1 MKILQKNTIKFVMVT
16 LLLATVI
23 QSAYFVKTK
32 TAKVQLLNKRT
43 GAFVVADIKV
53 GSVYKFDGK
62 LFVLVRSCA
71 QSSKQD
77 DPENV
82 AFFQVAKTFRASNNN
97 VEPNS
102 INSTLPLPV
111 ELNNVMPKDF
121 KKYFL
126 FSGFMYSSSPS
137 ANTLEDAEYDITL
150 LSCTN

>member
-1 MKILQKNTIKFVMVT
+1 MYKHTIKLLAFFI
-16 LLLATVI
+16 LLATFM
-23 QSAYFVKTK
+23 QAAYFIKTK

-53 GSVYKFDGK
+53 GSVYKFDSK

-97 VEPNS
+97 AEPNS
-102 INSTLPLPV
+102 INATLPLPV
-111 ELNNVMPKDF
+111 ELNNVMPKNI